1 MRLNITTTIRVALFV
16 DERGIIGKS
25 EIKTDYANNYD
36 YVVGADGQTWL
47 FNQVHIIG
55 YYEKTQTEEI
65 EIDLEEI
72 DLDF

>member
-1 MRLNITTTIRVALFV
+1 MRLNITTTTRVVLFV
-16 DERGIIGKS
+16 DENGTIGKS

-47 FNQVHIIG
+47 LDQVHIIG
-55 YYEKTQTEEI
+55 YYENTQTEEI